1 MSGPLVIF
9 LHSDGYDRIYQAVNL
24 IATAA
29 GAGKNC
35 YLFLFYHALGS
46 YMAGEWDNMSLTT
59 SAGCKDGHPGE
70 SPPWAHT
77 LKRSFELANL
87 PSLYQ
92 VLKRAKEG
100 EGDVTVYAC
109 SNSMRYLDL
118 EPADVKP
125 RVDGIVGLATML
137 DLSADASQVLYL

>member
-1 MSGPLVIF
+1 MSEPLVIF
-9 LHSDGYDRIYQAVNL
+9 LHSDGYDRIYQAVNM

-29 GAGKNC
+29 GTGRRC

-46 YMAGEWDNMSLTT
+46 YVSGAWDDMRLST
-59 SAGCKDGHPGE
+59 SAGRVDGATGGP
-70 SPPWAHT
+70 PPWARA
-77 LKRSFELANL
+77 LERSFELANL

-92 VLKRAKEG
+92 VLEHAREEEG
-100 EGDVTVYAC
+100 EVTVYAC

-118 EPADVKP
+118 DPHDVEQ

-137 DLSADASQVLYL
+137 DVSSPSCQVLYL